1 MGYQSDPPHVW
12 PARQQKLTVTLQQ
25 TSPGLQQPGP
35 QTGSVDLHGA
45 EHWLSTHSDPPQVWP
60 ARQQKLTVP
69 LQQISSDLQQ
79 PLPQTGSLD

>member
-1 MGYQSDPPHVW
+1 MHIPTITQHSI
-12 PARQQKLTVTLQQ
+12 
-25 TSPGLQQPGP
+25 
-35 QTGSVDLHGA
+35 
-45 EHWLSTHSDPPQVWP
+45 SDPPQVWP